1 MHPHVKVLQEFTH
14 HVKDLQEFTHHVKD
28 LSESYSDFDEDST
41 GGVVHWP
48 HLPDEFLR
56 WFRWILNIEHALGD
70 GRDYALGGGGDYAL
84 GGGDDYALGGDGVVA
99 HLS

>member
-1 MHPHVKVLQEFTH
+1 MHPHVKV
-14 HVKDLQEFTHHVKD
+14 LQEFTHHVKD

-56 WFRWILNIEHALGD
+56 WLNFEYALGD
-70 GRDYALGGGGDYAL
+70 GGDCAL
-84 GGGDDYALGGDGVVA
+84 GGGDDYALGDGGDYALGDGGGVA

>member
-1 MHPHVKVLQEFTH
+1 MQSDINRGCQELTH
-14 HVKDLQEFTHHVKD
+14 QVKDLQEFTHHIKD

-56 WFRWILNIEHALGD
+56 WLNFEYALGD
-70 GRDYALGGGGDYAL
+70 GGDYAL
-84 GGGDDYALGGDGVVA
+84 GDGGGVA

>member
-1 MHPHVKVLQEFTH
+1 MHPHVKV
-14 HVKDLQEFTHHVKD
+14 LQEFTHHVKD

-56 WFRWILNIEHALGD
+56 WFRWILNIEYALGD
-70 GRDYALGGGGDYAL
+70 GGDYAFGGGGDYAL
-84 GGGDDYALGGDGVVA
+84 GDGGGGGVA